1 MFPSSGNS
9 RTATFSGASAAECA
23 GAPTSLAPTVPS
35 GLGADTI
42 LSTPDTRQAAAVAAK
57 AGLPPRAVSAR
68 SSRTAGMLPPSF
80 SATAMSDE
88 MTVCKEDVRMSH
100 LIVSDRLE
108 CSLVTGTGGAIF
120 KLPSERSFWRQ
131 CASSK
136 KCCFRSSV
144 KISSPSE
151 SYVTASTA
159 STKRPED
166 DASTLQLRR
175 STSQTAA
182 VPSWTA
188 VEHSLNRD
196 CMIAD

>member
-1 MFPSSGNS
+1 M
-9 RTATFSGASAAECA
+9 
-23 GAPTSLAPTVPS
+23 PS

-88 MTVCKEDVRMSH
+88 MTVCREDVRMSH

-159 STKRPED
+159 STYYGFKIGR
-166 DASTLQLRR
+166 AH
-175 STSQTAA
+175 
-182 VPSWTA
+182 V
-188 VEHSLNRD
+188 
-196 CMIAD
+196 